1 MTTTTTRTKTRTH
14 DPFAVSVSPVQL
26 DRLIQCCSSVLSDC
40 LSVCLSR
47 SVNDVRQSRE
57 RRGPFAWFARSR
69 PPPSEFLSSPLFSL
83 SCLSF
88 LLPSTPSPFPHPPTP
103 ALPGFPSRSVP
114 SKHSPRTYDTLLPH
128 GSPHSFLFSLA
139 RSCPLELRPPL
150 LGSPLSTFPSRLTRL
165 QTSTQMTHKHGI
177 ARRGPHRHAAR
188 GYQLTEDFGPSS
200 TPGAF
205 SRLLPF
211 RG

>member
-1 MTTTTTRTKTRTH
+1 ML
-14 DPFAVSVSPVQL
+14 QL
-26 DRLIQCCSSVLSDC
+26 CLVC
-40 LSVCLSR
+40 LSVSLSR
-47 SVNDVRQSRE
+47 SVNDGRQSRE
-57 RRGPFAWFARSR
+57 RRGPFAWSARSR

-88 LLPSTPSPFPHPPTP
+88 LLPSTPSPFTISSSPSPPPCQASLPVRFPANTHLAHTTP
-103 ALPGFPSRSVP
+103 YSHTEA
-114 SKHSPRTYDTLLPH
+114 HT
-128 GSPHSFLFSLA
+128 LFSSLPLA

-150 LGSPLSTFPSRLTRL
+150 LGPPLSTLPSRLTRL
-165 QTSTQMTHKHGI
+165 HTSTQMTHKHGI
-177 ARRGPHRHAAR
+177 ARRGPHRQAAR